1 MKDLSFETIKIT
13 NDKGEVVDAKAITI
27 LKNPSNNKSFL
38 LYSFDTDKED
48 VDVYASL
55 ILKQDDVYVLDI
67 IKDKEDWDLIQDA
80 IRKLQGE

>member
-38 LYSFDTDKED
+38 L
-48 VDVYASL
+48 
-55 ILKQDDVYVLDI
+55 
-67 IKDKEDWDLIQDA
+67 IK
-80 IRKLQGE
+80 RM